1 MERLVELAKSRQVI
15 VFTHRL
21 SLLALIE
28 EAAGKTI
35 PLSINTLRRVGPHV
49 GMVDTLDVRHGKPD
63 KGFIVIRDQKLP
75 QIRKHADAGDGGS
88 YDAALKAACGDFR
101 ILIERTVEKIL
112 LNGLVERFRRSVQT
126 QQIKSLAK
134 ITVDDCSTVE
144 EMMTKYS
151 RFEHSQSDELPGSLP
166 SVDELSADL
175 DVVITWIDGFKKR
188 EVKRSES
195 PSVS

>member
-1 MERLVELAKSRQVI
+1 
-15 VFTHRL
+15 
-21 SLLALIE
+21 
-28 EAAGKTI
+28 
-35 PLSINTLRRVGPHV
+35 
-49 GMVDTLDVRHGKPD
+49 MVDTLDVRHGKPD
-63 KGFIVIRDQKLP
+63 KGFIVIRDQRLP
-75 QIRKHADAGDGGS
+75 QIRKHADGGDGGS

-134 ITVDDCSTVE
+134 ITVDDCSTIE

-151 RFEHSQSDELPGSLP
+151 RFEHSQSDELPGTLP

-188 EVKRSES
+188 VA
-195 PSVS
+195 